1 MCTPMARRKMQ
12 SIAVKIIVCTKIERP
27 LVRMLTNSIPLLPP
41 GSWNNN
47 PGLVLQLPGKN
58 KPVEFLNMKTS
69 VLAIVLHAVIYG
81 LLLVLFLVML
91 DIHIYA

>member
-12 SIAVKIIVCTKIERP
+12 SIAVKIIVCTKIESP

-41 GSWNNN
+41 GSWNNS
-47 PGLVLQLPGKN
+47 PGLVLQLPGKR